1 MKNILLESEILIAD
15 SYLTEFY
22 TRIKKN
28 IEKNPSEKSKEDA
41 EKLLEAMI
49 VFKRLDFE
57 LKHTRKENQ
66 KIALAFHK
74 VHEDLKKIK
83 FQNEM
88 FKKGLEI

>member
-1 MKNILLESEILIAD
+1 
-15 SYLTEFY
+15 
-22 TRIKKN
+22 
-28 IEKNPSEKSKEDA
+28 
-41 EKLLEAMI
+41 MI

-66 KIALAFHK
+66 KIAIAFHK